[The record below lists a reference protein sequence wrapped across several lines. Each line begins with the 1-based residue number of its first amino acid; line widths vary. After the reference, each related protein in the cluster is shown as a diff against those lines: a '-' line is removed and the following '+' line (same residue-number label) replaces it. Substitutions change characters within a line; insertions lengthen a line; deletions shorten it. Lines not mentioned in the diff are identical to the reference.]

1 MRTLLTFLA
10 AALITL
16 PALLPS
22 PALAAPHD
30 LLPLNPASP
39 NHARVFNNV
48 RVGNSTP
55 EPDTFKAGEEIL
67 NAAYAYLNPTSA
79 VFNQTPYR
87 DRLLLLLDHR
97 LGLWNAGEN
106 LGDIGFAWQA
116 CHAYQLF
123 NYHRPAELSADRRAA
138 YEAAIDRHNAHVLA
152 ASPLVY
158 DQGLVAQLWLN
169 GDFRLA
175 MAVYFGGLALGDA
188 ANLAR
193 AEKARA
199 TIDGLMA
206 RSVLPDGGARYVGFW
221 GEVATYHE
229 ENIRCFI
236 WWWRLTGSPSIK
248 AALDSTLRYSVLSNE
263 PAGYVEQSSNIPY
276 KHMYNGL
283 RNLRASLWK
292 AYLYDDGYNYFYG
305 RAAETTTSTEP
316 LNAILYQPNRLTR
329 TPPSDLGVFWDANLR
344 GPRLR
349 SPALG
354 WILHGRDVQR
364 GGPEGA
370 DWITAQGFQGRHCG
384 KNTFAGAFTLGA
396 LANNTPLKGALD
408 TALVEFKSAP
418 GDETDFMRGN
428 LHRYLTQD
436 EHTSTITRR
445 DFGTLSTRY
454 RISSRRSANAA
465 LNWNTT
471 ATRWLGN
478 QLWVGTSER
487 LIGLL
492 QITNDA
498 SDTVHGLD
506 ARLVFTGGRRGIIGS
521 FLPLEHDTTTNT
533 FSFGDLRTGVH
544 FSSFT
549 GPVLQQRIAISD
561 PASTDDF
568 SALVRLHDAQSGAD
582 AAVTYPS
589 GTRRSILIDVH
600 RADTSPA
607 TSVVN
612 VLPDHASLAVFQF
625 TESGRRIRIVHN
637 LTASPRAYTGNFVG
651 TVFAHASLH
660 RSWNDSV
667 TPIAFSGGTV
677 TVVET
682 IPPYGHL
689 VAVVSS
695 SDADHT
701 AAFLTGDDIYGAAG
715 SLHKLAEYSL
725 GSAPGQSGVAA
736 SPVVSLVADA
746 PAITFDRLRADV
758 DYVVERSPDLA
769 TWTPLATNPG
779 TLGQSV
785 TVTDDPV
792 ASGDP
797 RRFLRVRL
805 VVRPP

>member
-1 MRTLLTFLA
+1 MRPRLLLAFLA
-10 AALITL
+10 SALVALLL
-16 PALLPS
+16 PA

-30 LLPLNPASP
+30 LLPLHPASP

-48 RVGNSTP
+48 RVGNPTP

-79 VFNQTPYR
+79 VFDQTAYR

-97 LGLWNAGEN
+97 FGLWNAGEN

-116 CHAYQLF
+116 CHAYLLF
-123 NYHRPAELSADRRAA
+123 KYHRPAELSAERRAA
-138 YEAAIDRHNAHVLA
+138 YESAIDRHNAHVLA

-169 GDFRLA
+169 GDIRLA
-175 MAVYFGGLALGDA
+175 MAVYFGGLAVGDA

-206 RSVLPDGGARYVGFW
+206 RSVLADGGARYVGFW

-236 WWWRLTGSPSIK
+236 WWWRLTGSPTIK
-248 AALDSTLRYSVLSNE
+248 AALDATLRYSVISNE

-292 AYLYDDGYNYFYG
+292 AYLYDDGFNYFYG

-364 GGPEGA
+364 GGPEDA
-370 DWITAQGFQGRHCG
+370 DWVAAQGFQGRHCG
-384 KNTFAGAFTLGA
+384 KATFAGAFTLGA

-418 GDETDFMRGN
+418 GEETDFMRGARY
-428 LHRYLTQD
+428 RYLTQD
-436 EHTSTITRR
+436 ENTSTITRR
-445 DFGTLSTRY
+445 GFGTLSTRY
-454 RISSRRSANAA
+454 RISSRTSANAA
-465 LNWNTT
+465 LNWNST
-471 ATRWLGN
+471 ATRWLGH
-478 QLWVGTSER
+478 QLWVGTGER

-492 QITNDA
+492 AITNDA
-498 SDTVHGLD
+498 ADTVHGLD

-533 FSFGDLRTGVH
+533 FSFGDLRTRVH

-549 GPVLQQRIAISD
+549 GPVLPQRIAISD
-561 PASTDDF
+561 PESTDDF
-568 SALVRLHDAQSGAD
+568 SALVRLHDAHSGAD

-589 GTRRSILIDVH
+589 GTRRSVLIDVH
-600 RADTSPA
+600 RAGTSPA

-612 VLPDHASLAVFQF
+612 VLPDNASLAVFQF
-625 TESGRRIRIVHN
+625 TESGRRFRIVHN
-637 LTASPRAYTGNFVG
+637 LTASSRNYSGNFVG
-651 TVFAHASLH
+651 SAFGRATLH
-660 RSWNDSV
+660 RSWSDSV
-667 TPIAFSGGTV
+667 TSITFTGGTV
-677 TVVET
+677 PVAET

-689 VAVVSS
+689 IAVVSS
-695 SDADHT
+695 SDDDHSS
-701 AAFLTGDDIYGAAG
+701 AFLTGDEIYGAAG
-715 SLHKLAEYSL
+715 SLHKLADYAL
-725 GSAPGQSGVAA
+725 GS

-758 DYVVERSPDLA
+758 DYVVERSSDLA
-769 TWTPLATNPG
+769 TWTTLATNPG
-779 TLGQSV
+779 AVGQSV
-785 TVTDDPV
+785 TVADDPA
-792 ASGDP
+792 ASGQP

>member
-1 MRTLLTFLA
+1 MRHFLTLLA

-16 PALLPS
+16 SPFLLTTPARAAPHALLP
-22 PALAAPHD
+22 LH
-30 LLPLNPASP
+30 PASP

-48 RVGNSTP
+48 RVGDTVP
-55 EPDTFKAGEEIL
+55 AAETFKAGEEIL
-67 NAAYAYLNPTSA
+67 NAAHAYLNPTSA
-79 VFNQTPYR
+79 VFNQTDYR

-97 LGLWNAGEN
+97 FGLWNAGQN

-123 NYHRPAELSADRRAA
+123 KYHRPAELSPERRAA
-138 YEAAIDRHNAHVLA
+138 YERAIDRHNAHVLA
-152 ASPLVY
+152 ASPLIY
-158 DQGLVAQLWLN
+158 DQGLIAQLWLN
-169 GDFRLA
+169 GDIRLA
-175 MAVYFGGLALGDA
+175 MSVYFGGLAVGDA

-206 RSVLPDGGARYVGFW
+206 RSVLADGGARYVGFW

-236 WWWRLTGSPSIK
+236 WWWKLTGSPSIK

-364 GGPEGA
+364 GGPEHA
-370 DWITAQGFQGRHCG
+370 EFIAAQAHQGRHCG
-384 KNTFAGAFTLGA
+384 KNTFAGTFALGA

-428 LHRYLTQD
+428 LYRYLAQD
-436 EHTSTITRR
+436 EHTSTITRQN
-445 DFGTLSTRY
+445 FGTLSTRY

-471 ATRWLGN
+471 ATRWLGH
-478 QLWVGTSER
+478 QLWVGTGER

-492 QITNDA
+492 QITNDTA
-498 SDTVHGLD
+498 DTVHGLD
-506 ARLVFTGGRRGIIGS
+506 ARLVFTGGRRGIMGS
-521 FLPLEHDTTTNT
+521 FLPLEHDPTTNT
-533 FSFGDLRTGVH
+533 FSFGDLRTRVH
-544 FSSFT
+544 FTSFT

-589 GTRRSILIDVH
+589 GTRRSVLIDVH
-600 RADTSPA
+600 RAGTSAA

-625 TESGRRIRIVHN
+625 TESGRRLRIVHN
-637 LTASPRAYTGNFVG
+637 LTASSRNYSGNFVG
-651 TVFAHASLH
+651 SAFGPATLH
-660 RSWNDSV
+660 RSWSDSV
-667 TPIAFSGGTV
+667 TTITYTGGTV
-677 TVVET
+677 PVAET

-689 VAVVSS
+689 IVVVSA
-695 SDADHT
+695 SDTDHSP
-701 AAFLTGDDIYGAAG
+701 AFLTGDEIYGAPG
-715 SLHKLAEYSL
+715 SLHKLADYAL
-725 GSAPGQSGVAA
+725 GS

-758 DYVVERSPDLA
+758 DYVVERSSDLS
-769 TWTPLATNPG
+769 TWTTLATNPG
-779 TLGQSV
+779 AVGQRV
-785 TVTDDPV
+785 TVPDHADNSE
-792 ASGDP
+792 AP